1 MDERV
6 IEVADDVFL
15 VHGTEVNWILVR
27 EGDSITL
34 IDAGYP
40 GDRQRVEESIRVIG
54 RQPEDVHAILLTHA
68 HVDHMGAANHFR
80 DRYGVPTFTDEVEVR
95 HARRDHLEQANAL
108 DIAANIWR
116 PGVAPWLA
124 RVVRVGAAKR
134 VSIPSAEPFPH
145 DGPLDMPGRPV
156 PVPTR
161 GHTSGHT
168 AYHLPAV
175 GAIVT
180 GDELVTGHGVLK
192 GRGPR
197 VLPGYFSHGDPATAL
212 AALEGV
218 DADLILPGHGEPLR
232 QPIAD
237 AVREARAHS

>member
-68 HVDHMGAANHFR
+68 HVDHMGAANHLR

-95 HARRDHLEQANAL
+95 HARRDHLEQANAF